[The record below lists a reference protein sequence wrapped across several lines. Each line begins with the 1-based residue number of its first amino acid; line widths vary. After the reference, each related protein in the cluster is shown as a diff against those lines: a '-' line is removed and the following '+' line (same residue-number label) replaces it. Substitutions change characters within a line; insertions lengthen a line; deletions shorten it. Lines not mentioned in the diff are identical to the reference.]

1 MSGMLNRDIL
11 KELCRADFEKITT
24 YIFDMCTLNVED
36 YEKKQ
41 LKLPNDEN
49 KIRSIMLEEY
59 INKQKIPHNMLGYK
73 FELEVPENYAGN
85 GKHIGRVD
93 IRILLKS
100 DFEKDDAYYIVEC
113 KRIDGSAD
121 LNKKYVKEGVA
132 RFVTG
137 KYSSYYG
144 RNIMLGFVV
153 KKIDISANTKLI
165 EKIQNTEKI
174 QHMHGCFE
182 FIEKKGIAENY
193 KCMYQIQSG
202 EVELHHIFSDYSS
215 IIETN
220 KCNYKNT

>member
-1 MSGMLNRDIL
+1 MSGMLSRDIL

-24 YIFDMCTLNVED
+24 YIFDMCTLIVED

-59 INKQKIPHNMLGYK
+59 INKQKVPHNMLGYK

-85 GKHIGRVD
+85 GKYIGRVD
-93 IRILLKS
+93 IRSLLKS

-144 RNIMLGFVV
+144 RNIMQCNYNCLCIF
-153 KKIDISANTKLI
+153 LLRY
-165 EKIQNTEKI
+165 
-174 QHMHGCFE
+174 GCKF
-182 FIEKKGIAENY
+182 FQVIWY
-193 KCMYQIQSG
+193 VFY
-202 EVELHHIFSDYSS
+202 
-215 IIETN
+215 TN
-220 KCNYKNT
+220 KYRFDDLHYNVDS

>member
-1 MSGMLNRDIL
+1 MSGMLSRNIL
-11 KELCRADFEKITT
+11 RALYRANFEKITT
-24 YIFDMCTLNVED
+24 YILDICALIVED

-59 INKQKIPHNMLGYK
+59 MNKQKDAHGMSGYK

-85 GKHIGRVD
+85 GQHIGRVD

-100 DFEKDDAYYIVEC
+100 DFEKDDAYYIIEC
-113 KRIDGSAD
+113 KRIDGSSD

-132 RFVTG
+132 RFVTE

-153 KKIDISANTKLI
+153 KKIDISSNVKTI
-165 EKIQNTEKI
+165 EEIQNADLN
-174 QHMHGCFE
+174 QQMHGNWE
-182 FIEKKGIAENY
+182 FIKSEGVTKSY
-193 KCMYQIQSG
+193 KCMYQVHSG
-202 EVELHHIFSDYSS
+202 EVELRHIFLDYSS
-215 IIETN
+215 VI
-220 KCNYKNT
+220 

>member
-1 MSGMLNRDIL
+1 MSGILNKNIL
-11 KELCRADFEKITT
+11 EALYRANFEKITN
-24 YIFDMCTLNVED
+24 YIIDICELVVED

-59 INKQKIPHNMLGYK
+59 LKPQKDSYGMSDYR
-73 FELEVPENYAGN
+73 FELEVPENYVGN
-85 GKHIGRVD
+85 GQHIGRVD

-100 DFEKDDAYYIVEC
+100 DFEKEDAYYIIEC
-113 KRIDGSAD
+113 KRIDGTSN

-132 RFVTG
+132 RFITE

-153 KKIDISANTKLI
+153 KKIDISANAQLI
-165 EKIQNTEKI
+165 EESQNADLD
-174 QHMHGCFE
+174 QYMHGNFQLVKSDKLTE
-182 FIEKKGIAENY
+182 SY

-202 EVELHHIFSDYSS
+202 ELELRHIFSDYSS
-215 IIETN
+215 IIE
-220 KCNYKNT
+220 